1 MAKAYAN
8 RVWMT
13 TATAG
18 TGTITLG
25 SAKAGYLTFA
35 EGGVANAEKVTY
47 VLVDGNDFE
56 IGLGTYT
63 SSGTTMSRDTVT
75 VSKISGTAGT
85 TKLTLSGSAE
95 VFLAPAAADMI
106 FKDENGNIGINTVPW
121 TGLYPPPI
129 TIYGKPVSGGATYNA
144 MTLSGY
150 TTADMTNKGGVMTSA
165 RYDNSHAPFTIF
177 SGFDYGPGTG
187 RGLFYG
193 GGGWNLP
200 DAMYHLFYTAPTYT
214 ETVDTGVSAFSIWE
228 NGNVGVNTGD
238 ASSFSDAKF
247 KVQLNDDGAT
257 AGPVMALF
265 RNSASPAASDV
276 IGQVNFQGRDSAA
289 NVQDYALINGVI
301 TDPTSTTEDGEL
313 VFSNTIAGVLT
324 ETLRLSGS
332 KHTSSANI
340 SVSKT
345 AANAE
350 FEVNANSGYERA
362 FAFRTAGSNR
372 WLFAAST
379 GAESGS
385 NAGSDL
391 AYYRYSDAGG
401 FLGTALLIERATG
414 NITSEAQDLNLS
426 WTDAGASSGPNFNI
440 FRDSSSPAASDV
452 IGQLKF
458 TGRDSAAN
466 VQEYAA
472 INGVITDPTSTT
484 EDADL
489 VFRVVA
495 AGTLTERMRLT
506 SEGALMAPQPE
517 KAEVGTTY
525 TLAASDSGKIVTL
538 SNGSAITLTVPTN
551 ASVPIPVGTR
561 IDIAQWGA
569 GQVSI
574 TSSATIRSEGSK
586 LKLRGQYAVATLWKR
601 ATDEWLLAGDIV
613 A

>member
-1 MAKAYAN
+1 MAKTYAN

-35 EGGVANAEKVTY
+35 EGGVANADTVTY
-47 VLVDGNDFE
+47 VLIDGNDFE
-56 IGLGTYT
+56 IGTGTYT

-95 VFLAPAAADMI
+95 VFLANDQ
-106 FKDENGNIGINTVPW
+106 DETAFLDRENTFTAKQGIGTAPW
-121 TGLYPPPI
+121 
-129 TIYGKPVSGGATYNA
+129 GGATSGTLTLYGQPTGVADYNCIV
-144 MTLSGY
+144 LSGENV
-150 TTADMTNKGGVMTSA
+150 TNNSPKGGAITGA
-165 RYDNSHAPFTIF
+165 RYANANEPFVIF
-177 SGFDYGPGTG
+177 CSYDAGSFRELY
-187 RGLFYG
+187 FG
-193 GGGWNLP
+193 GGGWGVP
-200 DAMYHLFYTAPTYT
+200 DATRVTFWTATTYN
-214 ETVDTGVSAFSIWE
+214 ETADQGVQRMQIASH
-228 NGNVGVNTGD
+228 GGVGIGADPISGT
-238 ASSFSDAKF
+238 
-247 KVQLNDDGAT
+247 QL
-257 AGPVMALF
+257 AL
-265 RNSASPAASDV
+265 
-276 IGQVNFQGRDSAA
+276 
-289 NVQDYALINGVI
+289 
-301 TDPTSTTEDGEL
+301 
-313 VFSNTIAGVLT
+313 
-324 ETLRLSGS
+324 GS
-332 KHTSSANI
+332 
-340 SVSKT
+340 
-345 AANAE
+345 E
-350 FEVNANSGYERA
+350 
-362 FAFRTAGSNR
+362 
-372 WLFAAST
+372 
-379 GAESGS
+379 
-385 NAGSDL
+385 
-391 AYYRYSDAGG
+391 
-401 FLGTALLIERATG
+401 
-414 NITSEAQDLNLS
+414 
-426 WTDAGASSGPNFNI
+426 DAGASAGPLLDL
-440 FRDSSSPAASDV
+440 FRDSASPAASDV

-466 VQEYAA
+466 VQDYAA
-472 INGVITDPTSTT
+472 IDTVITDPTSTT
-484 EDADL
+484 EDGDL

-574 TSSATIRSEGSK
+574 TSSATVRSEGSK